1 MAQAGAKG
9 DIALTIDERG
19 LEASLRFTPDPEGA
33 EWTAEKLM
41 RLVMDARLGGF
52 NQKKAEDLL
61 SKFSRSRGPATEII
75 AKGQPP
81 EEPRA
86 EEPEWADLVPP
97 PGLDAIVAATIAET
111 APPELYKVRI
121 ETTRVERKV
130 KKPAAL
136 PFLPPK
142 IETVVEQE
150 KREVRER
157 VYPDTEVVKTGFAK
171 KGERVCILSTAKP
184 GKAGKSI
191 FGKPIPPQGHESAFI
206 LGEGVARSKNE
217 VLADIDGVVRGG
229 TRWVEVIP
237 LAMPSWSVS
246 RSHDGATWFLDLTP
260 GDPRL
265 PAPEAADILKA
276 ALEQGA
282 PEDSLATVSDIAA
295 IVAQSRSSGEPL
307 CSRSLSLARDGKA
320 EVTVSPDGVKA
331 TISVWKGRGTG
342 RPLTLA
348 MVTDALKASGVKLAK
363 PEQFKKD
370 ILEFYKGPQAELLDC
385 VIAEGR
391 APTRGKDRT
400 VSLEAAFYPA
410 EKADELKARL
420 SADPALTLNVPSL
433 DDFPM
438 DAVTRL
444 APVQAGQRFGE
455 VSAQSVGQPG
465 VDIHGK
471 PLPGLQGNDPYIR
484 TFENVEFV
492 KGALTALVN
501 GLLMTREAEGAF
513 DFRVIP
519 FRDSSIDVTVS
530 ADSMSAYLSLQAG
543 LGLGKPLS
551 VEAALAALQAK
562 GVTQGINSWAVAEAI
577 AAARAGKAVL
587 RHLVASGRPARQADT
602 GKRVWL
608 IGDDAPSSGPQPKG
622 APPLRVAA
630 GAPLLRIEPASG
642 AAEPGVDVL
651 GRPIAPA
658 PAAQAG
664 AAAPAAGGPSAT
676 GAAGAAGAGGLSHDA
691 SIREER
697 DDKGNVTFIA
707 ASPGEFRMEGQAI
720 SVAERYV
727 VKGDVGM
734 ETGNVR
740 FSGPVNVLGTVRR
753 GFQLF
758 AGGDTSI
765 AGGVEASL
773 VSSDGAV
780 AIAGGIKG
788 DRKGTIRAGKTVD
801 VGFAEQA
808 LLLAVGD
815 IRVRGN
821 CALCS
826 VKTNGRLLVGGQG
839 GALTGGLCRA
849 RKGVDAMNIGSER
862 SVKTEISFGQ
872 DYLVAD
878 MIEAEER
885 EIEKIKALVV
895 KADRDMA
902 EATRTGAGL
911 DQARQD
917 KVKLMKLLEKRSIRL
932 FDLREKFE
940 EHFQAAEVRV
950 RGTIYP
956 GVILESHNRFY
967 EVRSR
972 KSGVVFTFDQQQG
985 RITERQL

>member
-1 MAQAGAKG
+1 
-9 DIALTIDERG
+9 
-19 LEASLRFTPDPEGA
+19 
-33 EWTAEKLM
+33 
-41 RLVMDARLGGF
+41 
-52 NQKKAEDLL
+52 
-61 SKFSRSRGPATEII
+61 
-75 AKGQPP
+75 
-81 EEPRA
+81 
-86 EEPEWADLVPP
+86 
-97 PGLDAIVAATIAET
+97 
-111 APPELYKVRI
+111 
-121 ETTRVERKV
+121 
-130 KKPAAL
+130 
-136 PFLPPK
+136 
-142 IETVVEQE
+142 
-150 KREVRER
+150 
-157 VYPDTEVVKTGFAK
+157 
-171 KGERVCILSTAKP
+171 
-184 GKAGKSI
+184 
-191 FGKPIPPQGHESAFI
+191 
-206 LGEGVARSKNE
+206 
-217 VLADIDGVVRGG
+217 
-229 TRWVEVIP
+229 
-237 LAMPSWSVS
+237 
-246 RSHDGATWFLDLTP
+246 
-260 GDPRL
+260 
-265 PAPEAADILKA
+265 
-276 ALEQGA
+276 
-282 PEDSLATVSDIAA
+282 
-295 IVAQSRSSGEPL
+295 
-307 CSRSLSLARDGKA
+307 
-320 EVTVSPDGVKA
+320 
-331 TISVWKGRGTG
+331 
-342 RPLTLA
+342 
-348 MVTDALKASGVKLAK
+348 MVTEALKASGVKLAK

-370 ILEFYKGPQAELLDC
+370 ILEFHKGPSAELLDY

-410 EKADELKARL
+410 EKATELKARL
-420 SADPALTLNVPSL
+420 SADPALSLNVPSL

-492 KGALTALVN
+492 KGALTALAN
-501 GLLMTREAEGAF
+501 GLLMTREAEGAY

-530 ADSMSAYLSLQAG
+530 ADSMSAFITLQTG
-543 LGLGKPLS
+543 LGLGKPLT
-551 VEAALAALQAK
+551 VEAALAALQSK

-587 RHLVASGRPARQADT
+587 RHLVASGRPARQADM

-622 APPLRVAA
+622 APPFRVAA

-642 AAEPGVDVL
+642 AAEAGVDVL
-651 GRPIAPA
+651 GRAIAPA
-658 PAAQAG
+658 PG
-664 AAAPAAGGPSAT
+664 PAAGAPPAGAAT
-676 GAAGAAGAGGLSHDA
+676 GAAAGAATGAAAGAGGLTHDA
-691 SIREER
+691 SVREER
-697 DDKGNVTFIA
+697 DGKGNVTFIA
-707 ASPGEFRMEGQAI
+707 AGSGEFRLEGQAI

-740 FSGPVNVLGTVRR
+740 FSGPINVLGTVRR

-773 VSSDGAV
+773 VSSDGAI

-801 VGFAEQA
+801 AGFAEQA
-808 LLLAVGD
+808 LILAVGD

-849 RKGVDAMNIGSER
+849 RKGVDAVNIGSER
-862 SVKTEISFGQ
+862 GVKTEISFGQ

-956 GVILESHNRFY
+956 GVILESHSRFY

>member
-33 EWTAEKLM
+33 EWTADKLM

-61 SKFSRSRGPATEII
+61 SKFARSRGPATEIL

-81 EEPRA
+81 EEPKP

-97 PGLDAIVAATIAET
+97 PGLDAIVAATIADT

-150 KREVRER
+150 KHEVRER

-171 KGERVCILSTAKP
+171 KGERVCILSTARP

-191 FGKPIPPQGHESAFI
+191 FGKPIPPQGHESVFI
-206 LGEGVARSKNE
+206 LGKGVVRNKNE
-217 VLADIDGVVRGG
+217 VLADSDGVVRGG
-229 TRWVEVIP
+229 SRWAEVIP

-246 RSHDGATWFLDLTP
+246 RSQDGATWFLDLTP

-276 ALEQGA
+276 ALGQGA

-295 IVAQSRSSGEPL
+295 IVTESRASGEPL

-320 EVTVSPDGVKA
+320 VVTVSPDGVSA
-331 TISVWKGRGTG
+331 SLSVWKGRGTG

-348 MVTDALKASGVKLAK
+348 MVTEALKAAGVKPAK
-363 PEQFKKD
+363 PDQFKKD
-370 ILEFYKGPQAELLDC
+370 ILEFYKGPQAELPDY
-385 VIAEGR
+385 VFAEGR

-410 EKADELKARL
+410 EKAAELKARL
-420 SADPALTLNVPSL
+420 ATDPALSLNVPSL

-492 KGALTALVN
+492 KGALTALAN
-501 GLLMTREAEGAF
+501 GLLMTREAEGAY

-519 FRDSSIDVTVS
+519 FRDSSIDVTIS
-530 ADSMSAYLSLQAG
+530 ADSMSAYITLQAG
-543 LGLGKPLS
+543 LGLGKPLT

-587 RHLVASGRPARQADT
+587 RHLVASGRPARQADM

-608 IGDDAPSSGPQPKG
+608 IGDDTPSSGPQPKG

-651 GRPIAPA
+651 GRAIAPA
-658 PAAQAG
+658 S
-664 AAAPAAGGPSAT
+664 APQAGGPP
-676 GAAGAAGAGGLSHDA
+676 AAAAAASGTAAGAGGLSHDA
-691 SIREER
+691 SIREEK
-697 DDKGNVTFIA
+697 DDKGNVTYIA
-707 ASPGEFRMEGQAI
+707 VSPGEFRMEGQTI
-720 SVAERYV
+720 SVAERFV

-765 AGGVEASL
+765 AGSVEASL
-773 VSSDGAV
+773 VSSDGAI

-839 GALTGGLCRA
+839 GALAGGLCRA

>member
-61 SKFSRSRGPATEII
+61 SKFSRSRGQTTEIL

-81 EEPRA
+81 EEPRP

-111 APPELYKVRI
+111 APPELYKVRV

-150 KREVRER
+150 RHEVRER

-171 KGERVCILSTAKP
+171 RGERICILSTARP

-206 LGEGVARSKNE
+206 LGAGVARSKNE
-217 VLADIDGVVRGG
+217 VVADSDGVVRGG
-229 TRWVEVIP
+229 SRWVEVIP

-246 RSHDGATWFLDLTP
+246 RSQDGATWFLDLTP

-276 ALEQGA
+276 ALGQGA
-282 PEDSLATVSDIAA
+282 PEDSLATVPDIAA
-295 IVAQSRSSGEPL
+295 IVAESRSSGEPL
-307 CSRSLSLARDGKA
+307 CSRSLSLARDGKV
-320 EVTVSPDGVKA
+320 EVTVSPDGVRA
-331 TISVWKGRGTG
+331 AISVWKGRGTG
-342 RPLTLA
+342 RSLTLA
-348 MVTDALKASGVKLAK
+348 MVTEALKASGVRLAK

-370 ILEFYKGPQAELLDC
+370 ILEFYKGPQAELLDY

-420 SADPALTLNVPSL
+420 AADPALSLNVPSL

-438 DAVTRL
+438 DAVSRL

-501 GLLMTREAEGAF
+501 GLLMTHETEGAF

-519 FRDSSIDVTVS
+519 FRDSSIDVAIA

-543 LGLGKPLS
+543 IGLGKPLS

-587 RHLVASGRPARQADT
+587 RHLVASGRPARQADM

-608 IGDDAPSSGPQPKG
+608 IGDDAPSNGPQPKG

-642 AAEPGVDVL
+642 AAEAGVDVL
-651 GRPIAPA
+651 GRAIAPA
-658 PAAQAG
+658 GTTAGATAGTAAG
-664 AAAPAAGGPSAT
+664 AA
-676 GAAGAAGAGGLSHDA
+676 AAGAGGLSHDA

-697 DDKGNVTFIA
+697 DDKGNVTYVA
-707 ASPGEFRMEGQAI
+707 VGAGEFRMEGQAI

-740 FSGPVNVLGTVRR
+740 FSGPINVLGTVRR

-773 VSSDGAV
+773 VSSDGAI

-815 IRVRGN
+815 IRVRGS

-849 RKGVDAMNIGSER
+849 RKGVDAASIGSER
-862 SVKTEISFGQ
+862 GVKTEISFGQ

-950 RGTIYP
+950 RGTVYP

>member
-9 DIALTIDERG
+9 DIALTIDELG
-19 LEASLRFTPDPEGA
+19 LEASLRFTPDPNGA
-33 EWTAEKLM
+33 EWTADKLM
-41 RLVMDARLGGF
+41 RLVMDARVGGF

-61 SKFSRSRGPATEII
+61 SKFSRSRGQATEVL
-75 AKGQPP
+75 ARGQPP
-81 EEPRA
+81 EEPRS

-97 PGLDAIVAATIAET
+97 PELDAIVAATIADT
-111 APPELYKVRI
+111 APPELYKIRI

-130 KKPAAL
+130 KKPAPL

-150 KREVRER
+150 KHEVRER
-157 VYPDTEVVKTGFAK
+157 VYPDAEVVKTGFAR
-171 KGERVCILSTAKP
+171 KGERICILSLAKP

-191 FGKPIPPQGHESAFI
+191 FGKPIPPQGRDNVFI
-206 LGEGVARSKNE
+206 LGKGVVRNKNE
-217 VLADIDGVVRGG
+217 VVADSDGVVRGG
-229 TRWVEVIP
+229 SRWVEVIP

-246 RSHDGATWFLDLTP
+246 RSQDGATWFLDLAP
-260 GDPRL
+260 GDLRL
-265 PAPEAADILKA
+265 PAPDAAAIVKA
-276 ALEQGA
+276 ALDQGA
-282 PEDSLATVSDIAA
+282 PEDSLATVSDVAA
-295 IVAQSRSSGEPL
+295 IVAESRSSGESL
-307 CSRSLSLARDGKA
+307 CSRSLSLARDGRA
-320 EVTVSPDGVKA
+320 EVVVSPDGVRA
-331 TISVWKGRGTG
+331 TLSVWKGRGTG
-342 RPLTLA
+342 RPLALA
-348 MVTDALKASGVKLAK
+348 MVTAALKASGVRLAK
-363 PEQFKKD
+363 PDQLKKD
-370 ILEFYKGPQAELLDC
+370 ILEFYRGPSAEFLDY

-391 APTRGKDRT
+391 EPARGKDRT

-410 EKADELKARL
+410 EKTEELKARL
-420 SADPALTLNVPSL
+420 AADPALSLNVSSL

-438 DAVTRL
+438 DMVTRM

-471 PLPGLQGNDPYIR
+471 PIPGLQGNDPYIR
-484 TFENVEFV
+484 TFENVEFA
-492 KGALTALVN
+492 KGALTARAG
-501 GLLMTREAEGAF
+501 GLLMTREAEGSF
-513 DFRVIP
+513 FFRVIP
-519 FRDSSIDVTVS
+519 FRDSSIEVTVA
-530 ADSMSAYLSLQAG
+530 ADAMSAYVSLQAG
-543 LGLGKPLS
+543 QGLGKPLT
-551 VEAALAALQAK
+551 VEAALEALGAK

-587 RHLVASGRPARQADT
+587 RHLVASGKPARQADM

-608 IGDDAPSSGPQPKG
+608 IGQDAPASGPQPKG
-622 APPLRVAA
+622 APPLRVEA

-651 GRPIAPA
+651 GKAIAPA
-658 PAAQAG
+658 TPG
-664 AAAPAAGGPSAT
+664 AAA
-676 GAAGAAGAGGLSHDA
+676 AGAPQPVPPGGLSHDA

-697 DDKGNVTFIA
+697 DGKGNVTYVA
-707 ASPGEFRMEGQAI
+707 AAAGEFRMDGQAI
-720 SVAERYV
+720 SVVERYV

-740 FSGPVNVLGTVRR
+740 FSGPVSILGTVRR

-765 AGGVEASL
+765 AGAVEASL
-773 VSSDGAV
+773 VSSDGAIS
-780 AIAGGIKG
+780 IAGGIKG
-788 DRKGTIRAGKTVD
+788 ERKGTIRAGRTAD
-801 VGFAEQA
+801 IGFAEQA
-808 LLLAVGD
+808 LILAVGD
-815 IRVRGN
+815 IRVRGT

-826 VKTNGRLLVGGQG
+826 VKTNGRLIVGGDG
-839 GALTGGLCRA
+839 GALQGGLCRA
-849 RKGVDAMNIGSER
+849 RKGVDAANIGSER
-862 SVKTEISFGQ
+862 GVKTEISFGQ

-885 EIEKIKALVV
+885 EIEKIKGLVV
-895 KADRDMA
+895 QADRDMA
-902 EATRTGAGL
+902 EAARTGAGL
-911 DQARQD
+911 DRARQD

-956 GVILESHNRFY
+956 GVILESHNRFH

-972 KSGVVFTFDQQQG
+972 RTNVVFTFDQQQG

>member
-9 DIALTIDERG
+9 DIALTIDELG
-19 LEASLRFTPDPEGA
+19 LEASLRFTPDPNGA
-33 EWTAEKLM
+33 EWSADKLL
-41 RLVMDARLGGF
+41 RLIMDARIGGF

-61 SKFSRSRGPATEII
+61 SKFSRSRGPAAEVL

-81 EEPRA
+81 EEPRS
-86 EEPEWADLVPP
+86 EEPEWADLAPP
-97 PGLDAIVAATIAET
+97 PELDAIVAATIAET
-111 APPELYKVRI
+111 APSEFYKVRV
-121 ETTRVERKV
+121 ETVRVERKV

-136 PFLPPK
+136 PFLPAK

-171 KGERVCILSTAKP
+171 KGERICILSSARP

-191 FGKPIPPQGHESAFI
+191 FGKPIPPQGHETAFI
-206 LGEGVARSKNE
+206 LGKGVARSKNE
-217 VLADIDGVVRGG
+217 VLADSDGVVRGG
-229 TRWVEVIP
+229 SRWVEVIP

-246 RSHDGATWFLDLTP
+246 RSRDGATWFLDLTP

-265 PAPEAADILKA
+265 PAPEAAEILKA

-295 IVAQSRSSGEPL
+295 IVAGSRSSGEPL

-320 EVTVSPDGVKA
+320 EVTVSPDGVRA
-331 TISVWKGRGTG
+331 TLSVWKGRGAG
-342 RPLTLA
+342 RPLALA
-348 MVTDALKASGVKLAK
+348 MVTAALKAAGVRLAR
-363 PEQFKKD
+363 PEQLKKD
-370 ILEFYKGPQAELLDC
+370 ILEFYKGPQAELLDY

-391 APTRGKDRT
+391 EPTRGKDRT
-400 VSLEAAFYPA
+400 VSLEAAFYPPERTA
-410 EKADELKARL
+410 ELKARL
-420 SADPALTLNVPSL
+420 GADPALSLNVPSL
-433 DDFPM
+433 DGFPM
-438 DAVTRL
+438 DAVTRM

-455 VSAQSVGQPG
+455 VSAQSAGQPG

-471 PLPGLQGNDPYIR
+471 PIPGLQGNDPYIR
-484 TFENVEFV
+484 TFENVEFAR
-492 KGALTALVN
+492 GALTALAG
-501 GLLMTREAEGAF
+501 GLLMTGESEGSF
-513 DFRVIP
+513 LFRVIP
-519 FRDSSIDVTVS
+519 FRDSSIEVTVS
-530 ADSMSAYLSLQAG
+530 ADSMSAYVSLQAAQG
-543 LGLGKPLS
+543 LGRPLT
-551 VEAALAALQAK
+551 VEAALEALAAR

-587 RHLVASGRPARQADT
+587 RHLVASGRPARQADM
-602 GKRVWL
+602 GKRLWL

-630 GAPLLRIEPASG
+630 GAPLLRVEPSSG

-651 GRPIAPA
+651 GRAIAP
-658 PAAQAG
+658 
-664 AAAPAAGGPSAT
+664 AAAPAQAGG
-676 GAAGAAGAGGLSHDA
+676 AAAAPVAAAGGLSHDA

-697 DDKGNVTFIA
+697 DGKGAVTYIA
-707 ASPGEFRMEGQAI
+707 AGAGEFRMEGQAI
-720 SVAERYV
+720 SVVERYV
-727 VKGDVGM
+727 VRGDVGM

-765 AGGVEASL
+765 AGAVEASL

-780 AIAGGIKG
+780 SIAGGIKG
-788 DRKGTIRAGKTVD
+788 ERKGTIRAGRTAD
-801 VGFAEQA
+801 LGFAEQA
-808 LLLAVGD
+808 LILAVGD
-815 IRVRGN
+815 IRIRGT
-821 CALCS
+821 CSLCS
-826 VKTNGRLLVGGQG
+826 VKTNGRLLVGGDG
-839 GALTGGLCRA
+839 GALQGGLCRA
-849 RKGVDAMNIGSER
+849 RKGIDAANIGSER
-862 SVKTEISFGQ
+862 GVKTEISFGQ

-902 EATRTGAGL
+902 EAGRTGAGL

-972 KSGVVFTFDQQQG
+972 KSGVAFTFDQQQG

>member
-61 SKFSRSRGPATEII
+61 SKFSRSRGQATEIL

-81 EEPRA
+81 EEPRP

-111 APPELYKVRI
+111 APPELYKVRV

-150 KREVRER
+150 RHEVRER

-171 KGERVCILSTAKP
+171 RGERICLLSSARP

-206 LGEGVARSKNE
+206 LGAGVARNKNE
-217 VLADIDGVVRGG
+217 ILADRDGVVRGG
-229 TRWVEVIP
+229 TRWVEVLP

-246 RSHDGATWFLDLTP
+246 RSQDGATWFLDLSP

-265 PAPEAADILKA
+265 PAPEAADIVKA

-282 PEDSLATVSDIAA
+282 PEESLATVSDVAA
-295 IVAQSRSSGEPL
+295 IIAESRSSGEPL

-320 EVTVSPDGVKA
+320 VVTVSPDGVSA
-331 TISVWKGRGTG
+331 GLSVWKGRGTG

-348 MVTDALKASGVKLAK
+348 MVTEALKASGVKLAR
-363 PEQFKKD
+363 PEQLKKD
-370 ILEFYKGPQAELLDC
+370 ILEFYKGPEAELLDY

-410 EKADELKARL
+410 EKVAELTSRL
-420 SADPALTLNVPSL
+420 QADPALSLNVPSL
-433 DDFPM
+433 DEFPM
-438 DAVTRL
+438 DTVTRL

-465 VDIHGK
+465 VDIHGR

-492 KGALTALVN
+492 KGALTALSN
-501 GLLMTREAEGAF
+501 GLLMTREAEGAY

-519 FRDSSIDVTVS
+519 FRDSSIDVTIS
-530 ADSMSAYLSLQAG
+530 ADSMSAYITLQAG
-543 LGLGKPLS
+543 IGLGKALT
-551 VEAALAALQAK
+551 VEAALAVLATK

-577 AAARAGKAVL
+577 AAARSGKAVL
-587 RHLVASGRPARQADT
+587 RHLVASGRPARQADM

-608 IGDDAPSSGPQPKG
+608 IGDEAPSSGPQPKG
-622 APPLRVAA
+622 VPPLRVAS

-642 AAEPGVDVL
+642 AAEAGVDVL
-651 GRPIAPA
+651 GRAIAPSA
-658 PAAQAG
+658 PAADAPPEGSG
-664 AAAPAAGGPSAT
+664 AAK
-676 GAAGAAGAGGLSHDA
+676 GAGGLSHDA

-697 DDKGNVTFIA
+697 DDKGNVTYIA
-707 ASPGEFRMEGQAI
+707 VGAGEFRMEGQAI

-740 FSGPVNVLGTVRR
+740 FSGPINVLGTVRR

-773 VSSDGAV
+773 VSSDGAI

-788 DRKGTIRAGKTVD
+788 DRKGTLRAGKTVD

-808 LLLAVGD
+808 LILAVGD

-821 CALCS
+821 CTLCS

-849 RKGVDAMNIGSER
+849 RKGVDAANIGSER
-862 SVKTEISFGQ
+862 GVKTEISFGQ

-902 EATRTGAGL
+902 EAGRTGAGL
-911 DQARQD
+911 EQARQD

-956 GVILESHNRFY
+956 GVVLESHNRFY